1 MATSEN
7 KDQVGSEKF
16 TAEEIRKTAEN
27 ETMSEAI
34 WVKRPET
41 QSDVP
46 AQLCGPGAPLLA
58 SS

>member
-27 ETMSEAI
+27 ETTGKVI
-34 WVKRPET
+34 WGKRPET

-46 AQLCGPGAPLLA
+46 AQFCGPGAPLLA